1 MEDGG
6 LHDGQGDNIRI
17 LINLSG
23 IRIFR
28 ISTSTAVCT
37 LYVQTQRLVSFVI
50 RIICTRNGPN
60 LLLNSNKC
68 RNHQRVQNLFLFSFV
83 FVQQRAFDIQ
93 NIFVYWRGSWFKMSH
108 QFFLSALSIQKAND
122 QRAEFP
128 KKVIGLD

>member
-68 RNHQRVQNLFLFSFV
+68 RNHPRVQNLFLFCFCPAESLRHSKHFCLLKR
-83 FVQQRAFDIQ
+83 FMVQ
-93 NIFVYWRGSWFKMSH
+93 NVTSIFPQCSQHSE
-108 QFFLSALSIQKAND
+108 S
-122 QRAEFP
+122 
-128 KKVIGLD
+128 